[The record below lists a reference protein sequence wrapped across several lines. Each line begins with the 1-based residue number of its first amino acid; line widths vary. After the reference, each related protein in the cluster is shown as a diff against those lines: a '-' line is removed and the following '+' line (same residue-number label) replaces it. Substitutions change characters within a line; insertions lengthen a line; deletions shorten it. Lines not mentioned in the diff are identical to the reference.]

1 MISFLLFLPLLGVFF
16 VFITPKVE
24 LNLIK
29 SIGLF
34 FSTITLVFSTSFWFF
49 FDHSTPNFQFVECY
63 NWSSL
68 NNFSFCVGIDGISI
82 FFVILT
88 TLLVPLCLISSFGVI
103 RFRLKEFVLSFI
115 LLELFVLIVFVVLDL
130 VLFYVFFESV
140 LLPMFIIIG
149 IWGSRQRKV
158 RAAYFFFIYTLFGS
172 VLMLLAILIIYFQTG
187 STDIQ
192 LLFTSE
198 FSESRQLLLWLG
210 FFLSFAAKV
219 PMLPVHIWLPESHV
233 EAPTAGSVILAGVLL
248 KIGSYGLVR
257 FSLPLF
263 PYATVY
269 FTPFVYCL
277 CALAVIYTSL
287 TAIRQSDI
295 KRIIA
300 YSSVAHM
307 NLILIG
313 LFSLNSQ
320 GVEGSLLQ
328 MLSHGLVSSAL
339 FLCVGVL
346 YDRHHSRLI
355 KYYGGLAQI
364 MPIFATIFI
373 FFTMS
378 NIAIPGTASFIGE
391 FLILAGIFQTN
402 VFVCILGATGMVL
415 GGAYSLWLFN
425 RIVYGDLKTQYIS
438 YFIDL
443 KRREFFVF
451 LPLLFLSLLMG
462 FYPSLFLDP
471 MHCSVSNL
479 IEHLRLHN

>member
-1 MISFLLFLPLLGVFF
+1 
-16 VFITPKVE
+16 
-24 LNLIK
+24 
-29 SIGLF
+29 
-34 FSTITLVFSTSFWFF
+34 
-49 FDHSTPNFQFVECY
+49 
-63 NWSSL
+63 
-68 NNFSFCVGIDGISI
+68 
-82 FFVILT
+82 VILT
-88 TLLVPLCLISSFGVI
+88 TLIVPICLISSFNVI
-103 RFRLKEFVLSFI
+103 SFRLKEFTISFI
-115 LLELFVLIVFVVLDL
+115 LLEFFVLIVFVVLDL

-140 LLPMFIIIG
+140 LLPMFAIIG

-158 RAAYFFFIYTLFGS
+158 RAAYFFFLYTLFGS
-172 VLMLLAILIIYFQTG
+172 VLMLLAILIVYFQTG

-210 FFLSFAAKV
+210 FFFSFAAKV
-219 PMLPVHIWLPESHV
+219 PMLPVHIWLPEAHV
-233 EAPTAGSVILAGVLL
+233 EAPTSGSVILAGVLL
-248 KIGSYGLVR
+248 KIGSYGLIR

-269 FTPFVYCL
+269 FTPLVYSL
-277 CALAVIYTSL
+277 CSLAVIYTSL

-320 GVEGSLLQ
+320 GIEGSLLQ
-328 MLSHGLVSSAL
+328 MLSHGLASSAL

-346 YDRHHSRLI
+346 YDRHHSRLV
-355 KYYGGLAQI
+355 KYYGGLSQL
-364 MPIFATIFI
+364 MPLFSIIFL

-378 NIAIPGTASFIGE
+378 NIAIPGTSSFIGE
-391 FLILAGIFQTN
+391 FLILSGIFQTN
-402 VFVCILGATGMVL
+402 IFVAALGATGMVL
-415 GGAYSLWLFN
+415 GGAYSLWLLN
-425 RIVYGDLKTQYIS
+425 RIVYGDLNTQYIF
-438 YFIDL
+438 YFSDL
-443 KRREFFVF
+443 KRCEFFVF
-451 LPLLFLSLLMG
+451 LPLLLLSLLMG
-462 FYPSLFLDP
+462 FYPSIFLDP